1 MATHE
6 ASAATVERARVDGEI
21 PLIRVAARDRI
32 LEVTLDNP
40 PDNRLCTR
48 MFERLDRVLDDF
60 EADEFDLLLLTAAGR
75 TFSKGFEVADV
86 LAGREDLESL
96 RKSLVFSNA
105 VISRMSRSRKPTV
118 AVINGACMGGGLEL
132 VLGCHFRLCVERARL
147 GLPEIWLNLVP
158 GLGGFYRLSRLAGQA
173 KALEL
178 TAMGDLLTSE
188 DAQRLGI
195 VHRVFPR
202 QELVQRTETFV
213 RSLLLAD
220 RRVLGE
226 LLRMADLSLPP
237 GEEENLRQGMKSFG
251 QTVLWLYEKNALSPN
266 PEDRKHAPTTQ

>member
-6 ASAATVERARVDGEI
+6 ASAATVDMARVKGDR

-48 MFERLDRVLDDF
+48 MFERLDRALDDF

-75 TFSKGFEVADV
+75 TFSKGYEVADV
-86 LAGREDLESL
+86 LAGREDRESL
-96 RKSLVFSNA
+96 RESLVFSNA
-105 VISRMSRSRKPTV
+105 VISRMSRSHKPIV

-132 VLGCHFRLCVERARL
+132 VLGCHFRLGVERVRL

-158 GLGGFYRLSRLAGQA
+158 GLGGFYRLSRLVGQA

-178 TAMGDLLTSE
+178 TAMGDLVTSE

-202 QELVQRTETFV
+202 QELVQRTEAFI

-266 PEDRKHAPTTQ
+266 PEDGKHAATAQ